1 MMAGIKVPS
10 SERRDMGVLPAMRLP
25 VGHLPSGQGS
35 IREPSTPNL
44 SQARRSGRGGDHA
57 GFTSPSL
64 GFHFGFLGTLIGPRD
79 APGIV
84 FLLGLRDALERSLVG
99 LVV

>member
-44 SQARRSGRGGDHA
+44 SQARRSGRGGDDA
-57 GFTSPSL
+57 GFTSASQR
-64 GFHFGFLGTLIGPRD
+64 HFGFTS
-79 APGIV
+79 V
-84 FLLGLRDALERSLVG
+84 FLELSFGRATPQGSYFSLGSGMRSSAAL
-99 LVV
+99 